1 MSRLDKALAE
11 LAAEKP
17 EETKPTEPKP
27 EETQVEQPSETP
39 EEKPEDKPE
48 EPEQPEKPAEQPEE
62 KPEDKPEDKAE
73 PEPKPKKE
81 IPDDPMKRA
90 EYSFRR
96 QLDKN
101 NKKHADE
108 LAARDKE
115 NAEPKAR
122 LAEIEKKL
130 DPQNAP
136 KTRKDFESDDDYID
150 YLTQRRV
157 NAILAERD
165 AEAKKK
171 ADADEEAKRKQKEA
185 DDEAS
190 EQQRVWMENV
200 HAAFNDEKR
209 EQEFYAKVQY
219 CSQRG
224 LGQIL
229 DECPAAADFLMNHPH
244 GPRVMEKVLNDQ
256 QTFRDVFGDG
266 SRRVSQLDVYYALRR
281 VDERMDDA
289 PASPAAPAAPTKPT
303 MPHLG
308 KPGKQAGG
316 GVKPDIYS
324 DPDEMRAFVRRFK

>member
-1 MSRLDKALAE
+1 MSRLDNALAE

-17 EETKPTEPKP
+17 EETKPTETKA
-27 EETQVEQPSETP
+27 EETKAEQPTETP
-39 EEKPEDKPE
+39 EEKPEEKPE
-48 EPEQPEKPAEQPEE
+48 GPEQPAEPT
-62 KPEDKPEDKAE
+62 EDKPEDKGE

-115 NAEPKAR
+115 IAELKAKF
-122 LAEIEKKL
+122 AEIEKKT
-130 DPQNAP
+130 DPNNAP
-136 KTRKDFESDDDYID
+136 KTRDQFPDDDAYIN
-150 YLTQRRV
+150 YLAKRQV
-157 NAILAERD
+157 DAILAERD

-171 ADADEEAKRKQKEA
+171 ADADDEAKRKQKEA
-185 DDEAS
+185 DDEAFA
-190 EQQRVWMENV
+190 QQRIWLDNV

-209 EQEFYAKVQY
+209 EQEFLAKVQY

-229 DECPAAADFLMNHPH
+229 DECPAAADFFMNHPH

-266 SRRVSQLDVYYALRR
+266 SRRVSQLDVYYAIRR
-281 VDERMDDA
+281 IDERMDEA
-289 PASPAAPAAPTKPT
+289 PAAPATPAAPTKPT
-303 MPHLG
+303 MPHIG

>member
-27 EETQVEQPSETP
+27 EETQAEQPSETP
-39 EEKPEDKPE
+39 EEKTEEKPE
-48 EPEQPEKPAEQPEE
+48 EPEQPAEPTEE
-62 KPEDKPEDKAE
+62 KPEEKAE
-73 PEPKPKKE
+73 EPKPKKE

-96 QLDKN
+96 QLEKN

-115 NAEPKAR
+115 IAELKAR
-122 LAEIEKKL
+122 FAEIEKKT
-130 DPQNAP
+130 DPNNAP

-157 NAILAERD
+157 YKILAERD

-171 ADADEEAKRKQKEA
+171 ADADAETQRKQKEA

-190 EQQRVWMENV
+190 EQQRVWMDNV

-289 PASPAAPAAPTKPT
+289 PAATTTPAAQTKPT

-308 KPGKQAGG
+308 KPGKQAGA

>member
-27 EETQVEQPSETP
+27 EETQTEQPSETP
-39 EEKPEDKPE
+39 EENPKEKQE
-48 EPEQPEKPAEQPEE
+48 ETEHPAEPTEE
-62 KPEDKPEDKAE
+62 KPEDKAE
-73 PEPKPKKE
+73 EPKPKKE

-96 QLDKN
+96 QLEKN

-115 NAEPKAR
+115 NAELKAR

-136 KTRKDFESDDDYID
+136 KTREDFESDDDFID

-165 AEAKKK
+165 AKAKKK
-171 ADADEEAKRKQKEA
+171 ADEDEENKRRQKEI

-200 HAAFNDEKR
+200 HSAFNDEKR

-219 CSQRG
+219 CSKRG
-224 LGQIL
+224 LGQFL
-229 DECPAAADFLMNHPH
+229 DSCPAAADFLMNHPH
-244 GPRVMEKVLNDQ
+244 GPRVMEKVLNDK

-289 PASPAAPAAPTKPT
+289 PAAPATPATPTKPT

-308 KPGKQAGG
+308 KPGKQAGA

>member
-1 MSRLDKALAE
+1 MMSRLDKALAE

-27 EETQVEQPSETP
+27 EETQTEQPSETP
-39 EEKPEDKPE
+39 EEKPEEKPE
-48 EPEQPEKPAEQPEE
+48 EPEQPAEPT
-62 KPEDKPEDKAE
+62 EDKPE
-73 PEPKPKKE
+73 EPKPKKE

-115 NAEPKAR
+115 IAELKAR
-122 LAEIEKKL
+122 FAEIEKKT
-130 DPQNAP
+130 DPNNAP

-157 NAILAERD
+157 DKILAERD

-171 ADADEEAKRKQKEA
+171 ADADEETRRKQKEI

-190 EQQRVWMENV
+190 EQQRVWMDNV

-219 CSQRG
+219 SSKHG

-289 PASPAAPAAPTKPT
+289 PAAPANPAPTKPT

>member
-11 LAAEKP
+11 LADEK
-17 EETKPTEPKP
+17 EEQKPTEPKP
-27 EETQVEQPSETP
+27 EETPTETPSETP

-48 EPEQPEKPAEQPEE
+48 EKPEERAPETPAETSEE
-62 KPEDKPEDKAE
+62 KPE
-73 PEPKPKKE
+73 EPKPKKE

-115 NAEPKAR
+115 NAELKAR

-130 DPQNAP
+130 DPNNAP

-165 AEAKKK
+165 AEAKKQ
-171 ADADEEAKRKQKEA
+171 ADADDAERRKKEEADAETV
-185 DDEAS
+185 
-190 EQQRVWMENV
+190 EQQNAWMNNV

-229 DECPAAADFLMNHPH
+229 DSCPAAADFLMNHPH
-244 GPRVMEKVLNDQ
+244 GPRVMEKVLNDKD
-256 QTFRDVFGDG
+256 TFLDVFGDG

-289 PASPAAPAAPTKPT
+289 PAAPVAPAAPTKPT

-308 KPGKQAGG
+308 KPGKQAGAN
-316 GVKPDIYS
+316 VKPDIYS

>member
-1 MSRLDKALAE
+1 MSRLDNALAE

-27 EETQVEQPSETP
+27 EENQVEQPTETP

-48 EPEQPEKPAEQPEE
+48 EPEQPAEPNEG
-62 KPEDKPEDKAE
+62 KPEDKGE

-115 NAEPKAR
+115 IAELKAKF
-122 LAEIEKKL
+122 AEIEKRT
-130 DPQNAP
+130 DPNNAP

-157 NAILAERD
+157 NTILAERD

-185 DDEAS
+185 DDEAFA
-190 EQQRVWMENV
+190 QQRIWLDNV

-209 EQEFYAKVQY
+209 EQEFLAKVQY

-229 DECPAAADFLMNHPH
+229 DECPAAADFFMNHPH

-266 SRRVSQLDVYYALRR
+266 SRRVSQLDVYYAIRR
-281 VDERMDDA
+281 IDERMDDA
-289 PASPAAPAAPTKPT
+289 PAAPANPAAPAKPT
-303 MPHLG
+303 MPHIG

>member
-27 EETQVEQPSETP
+27 EETQPEQPSETTEEKP
-39 EEKPEDKPE
+39 EEKPEE
-48 EPEQPEKPAEQPEE
+48 TEQPAEQT
-62 KPEDKPEDKAE
+62 EDKPEDKSE
-73 PEPKPKKE
+73 TEPKQKKE

-115 NAEPKAR
+115 IAELKAR
-122 LAEIEKKL
+122 FAEIEKKT
-130 DPQNAP
+130 DPNNAP

-157 NAILAERD
+157 DKILAERD

-171 ADADEEAKRKQKEA
+171 ADADAETRRKQKEI
-185 DDEAS
+185 DDEAFA
-190 EQQRVWMENV
+190 QQRVWMENV

-219 CSQRG
+219 SSQRG

-281 VDERMDDA
+281 VDERMDEA
-289 PASPAAPAAPTKPT
+289 PAAPANPAPTKPT
-303 MPHLG
+303 MPHIG
-308 KPGKQAGG
+308 KPGKQAGA

>member
-27 EETQVEQPSETP
+27 EETQVEQPTETP
-39 EEKPEDKPE
+39 EEKPEEKPE
-48 EPEQPEKPAEQPEE
+48 ETEQHTEPNEE
-62 KPEDKPEDKAE
+62 KPEDKGE

-115 NAEPKAR
+115 NAELKAR

-130 DPQNAP
+130 DPNNAP
-136 KTRKDFESDDDYID
+136 KTRDQFPNDDEFID
-150 YLTQRRV
+150 YLTERKV
-157 NAILAERD
+157 DAIFAKRD

-171 ADADEEAKRKQKEA
+171 ADADTETQRKQKEA
-185 DDEAS
+185 DDEAFA
-190 EQQRVWMENV
+190 QQRVWMENV

-229 DECPAAADFLMNHPH
+229 DSCPAAADFLMNHPH

-289 PASPAAPAAPTKPT
+289 PAAPATPAAPTKPT

-324 DPDEMRAFVRRFK
+324 DPDEMREFVRRFK

>member
-27 EETQVEQPSETP
+27 EETQAEQPSETTEEKP
-39 EEKPEDKPE
+39 EEKPDETEQPKQPADEKPE
-48 EPEQPEKPAEQPEE
+48 E
-62 KPEDKPEDKAE
+62 KAE
-73 PEPKPKKE
+73 PEQKPKKE

-115 NAEPKAR
+115 NAELKAR

-171 ADADEEAKRKQKEA
+171 SDADEETKRKQKEI
-185 DDEAS
+185 DDEVS
-190 EQQRVWMENV
+190 EQQRIWLENV

-209 EQEFYAKVQY
+209 ENELLAKVQY

-256 QTFRDVFGDG
+256 QVFRDVFGDG

-281 VDERMDDA
+281 VDERMDGA
-289 PASPAAPAAPTKPT
+289 PAAPATPAAPTKPT

-324 DPDEMRAFVRRFK
+324 DPDEMRAFIRRFK

>member
-27 EETQVEQPSETP
+27 EETQPEQPSETP
-39 EEKPEDKPE
+39 EEKPEEKPE
-48 EPEQPEKPAEQPEE
+48 ETEQPAEPN
-62 KPEDKPEDKAE
+62 EDKPEDKDE
-73 PEPKPKKE
+73 PEPKQKKE

-115 NAEPKAR
+115 IAELKAR
-122 LAEIEKKL
+122 FAEIEKKT
-130 DPQNAP
+130 DPNNAP
-136 KTRKDFESDDDYID
+136 KTREDFECDDDFID
-150 YLTQRRV
+150 YLTQRKV
-157 NAILAERD
+157 DKILAERD

-171 ADADEEAKRKQKEA
+171 ADADAETRRKQKEI
-185 DDEAS
+185 DDEAFA
-190 EQQRVWMENV
+190 QQRVWMENV

-209 EQEFYAKVQY
+209 EQEFYAKVRY
-219 CSQRG
+219 SSQRG

-289 PASPAAPAAPTKPT
+289 PAAPAAQAAPTKPT

-308 KPGKQAGG
+308 KPGKQAGA

>member
-48 EPEQPEKPAEQPEE
+48 EPEQPENPAEPTEE
-62 KPEDKPEDKAE
+62 KPEDKGE

-115 NAEPKAR
+115 NAELKAR

-130 DPQNAP
+130 DPNNVP

-171 ADADEEAKRKQKEA
+171 ADADAETRRKQKEI

-190 EQQRVWMENV
+190 EQQRVWLENI

-289 PASPAAPAAPTKPT
+289 PATPATPAAPAKPA

>member
-17 EETKPTEPKP
+17 EETKPTDPKP
-27 EETQVEQPSETP
+27 EETQVEQPSEIP

-48 EPEQPEKPAEQPEE
+48 EPEQPAEPT
-62 KPEDKPEDKAE
+62 EDKPEDKAE

-115 NAEPKAR
+115 IAELKAR
-122 LAEIEKKL
+122 FAEIEKKT
-130 DPQNAP
+130 DPNNAP

-171 ADADEEAKRKQKEA
+171 ADADEETRRKQKEA

-190 EQQRVWMENV
+190 EQQRVWMDNV

-229 DECPAAADFLMNHPH
+229 DSCPAAADFLMNHPH

-289 PASPAAPAAPTKPT
+289 PAATATPAPTKPT

-308 KPGKQAGG
+308 KPGKQAGA

>member
-27 EETQVEQPSETP
+27 EETQVEQPTETP
-39 EEKPEDKPE
+39 EEKPEGKPE
-48 EPEQPEKPAEQPEE
+48 ETEQPEQPAEPT
-62 KPEDKPEDKAE
+62 EDKPEDKGE
-73 PEPKPKKE
+73 HEPKPKKE

-115 NAEPKAR
+115 NAELKAR

-130 DPQNAP
+130 DPNNAL

-171 ADADEEAKRKQKEA
+171 ADADAETQRKQKEA
-185 DDEAS
+185 DDEAFA
-190 EQQRVWMENV
+190 QQRVWMENV

-289 PASPAAPAAPTKPT
+289 PAAPAAPAAPTKPT

>member
-17 EETKPTEPKP
+17 EETKSTEPKP
-27 EETQVEQPSETP
+27 EETQAEQPSETP
-39 EEKPEDKPE
+39 EEKPE
-48 EPEQPEKPAEQPEE
+48 EPEQPADPTEE
-62 KPEDKPEDKAE
+62 KPSDKVE
-73 PEPKPKKE
+73 EPKPKKE

-101 NKKHADE
+101 NKRHADE

-115 NAEPKAR
+115 IAELKAR
-122 LAEIEKKL
+122 FAEIEKKT
-130 DPQNAP
+130 DPNNAP

-157 NAILAERD
+157 DKILAERD

-171 ADADEEAKRKQKEA
+171 ADADAETQRKQKEI

-190 EQQRVWMENV
+190 EQQRVWMDNV

-209 EQEFYAKVQY
+209 EQEFYAKVMY

-289 PASPAAPAAPTKPT
+289 PAAPANPAPTKPT

>member
-27 EETQVEQPSETP
+27 EETQPEQPSETP
-39 EEKPEDKPE
+39 EEKPEEKPE
-48 EPEQPEKPAEQPEE
+48 ETEQPAEPN
-62 KPEDKPEDKAE
+62 EDKPEDKDE
-73 PEPKPKKE
+73 PEPKQKKE

-115 NAEPKAR
+115 IAELKAR
-122 LAEIEKKL
+122 FAEIEKKT
-130 DPQNAP
+130 DPNNAP
-136 KTRKDFESDDDYID
+136 KTREDFECDDDFID
-150 YLTQRRV
+150 YLTQRKV
-157 NAILAERD
+157 DKILAERD

-171 ADADEEAKRKQKEA
+171 ADADAETRRKQKEA
-185 DDEAS
+185 DDEAFA
-190 EQQRVWMENV
+190 QQRVWMENV

-209 EQEFYAKVQY
+209 EQEFYAKLQY

-266 SRRVSQLDVYYALRR
+266 LRRVSQLDVYYALRR

-289 PASPAAPAAPTKPT
+289 PAAPAAQAAPTKPT

-308 KPGKQAGG
+308 KPGKQAGA

>member
-27 EETQVEQPSETP
+27 EETQPEQPSETP
-39 EEKPEDKPE
+39 EEKPEEKPE
-48 EPEQPEKPAEQPEE
+48 ETEQPAEPN
-62 KPEDKPEDKAE
+62 EDKPEDKDE
-73 PEPKPKKE
+73 PEPKQKKE

-115 NAEPKAR
+115 IAELKAR
-122 LAEIEKKL
+122 FAEIEKKT
-130 DPQNAP
+130 DPNNAP
-136 KTRKDFESDDDYID
+136 KTREDFECDDDFID
-150 YLTQRRV
+150 YLTQRKV
-157 NAILAERD
+157 DKILAERD

-171 ADADEEAKRKQKEA
+171 ADADAETRRKQKEI
-185 DDEAS
+185 DDEAFA
-190 EQQRVWMENV
+190 QQRVWMENV

-209 EQEFYAKVQY
+209 EQEFYAKVRY
-219 CSQRG
+219 SSQRG

-266 SRRVSQLDVYYALRR
+266 LRRVSQLDVYYALRR

-289 PASPAAPAAPTKPT
+289 PAAPAAQAAPTKPT

-308 KPGKQAGG
+308 KPGKQAGA

>member
-27 EETQVEQPSETP
+27 EETQAEQPSETP
-39 EEKPEDKPE
+39 EEKPEEKPE
-48 EPEQPEKPAEQPEE
+48 ETEQPEKPSEQPEE
-62 KPEDKPEDKAE
+62 KPEDKGE
-73 PEPKPKKE
+73 PEPKTKKE

-115 NAEPKAR
+115 NAELKAR

-130 DPQNAP
+130 DPNNEP

-157 NAILAERD
+157 DAILAERD

-171 ADADEEAKRKQKEA
+171 ADADAETRRKQKEI

-190 EQQRVWMENV
+190 EQQRVWMDNV

-256 QTFRDVFGDG
+256 QAFRDVFGDG

-289 PASPAAPAAPTKPT
+289 PATPSTPAAPTKPT

>member
-27 EETQVEQPSETP
+27 EETQVEQPTETT

-48 EPEQPEKPAEQPEE
+48 EPEQPEQPAEPT
-62 KPEDKPEDKAE
+62 EDKSEDKGE
-73 PEPKPKKE
+73 HEPKPKKE

-115 NAEPKAR
+115 NAELKAR

-130 DPQNAP
+130 DPNNAL

-171 ADADEEAKRKQKEA
+171 ADADEEAKRKQKEI

-289 PASPAAPAAPTKPT
+289 PAAPAAPAAPTKPT

>member
-39 EEKPEDKPE
+39 EEKPEEKPE
-48 EPEQPEKPAEQPEE
+48 EPEQHAEPTEE
-62 KPEDKPEDKAE
+62 KTEDKAE
-73 PEPKPKKE
+73 EPKPKKE

-115 NAEPKAR
+115 IAELKAR
-122 LAEIEKKL
+122 FAEIEKKT
-130 DPQNAP
+130 DPNNAP

-157 NAILAERD
+157 DKILAERD

-171 ADADEEAKRKQKEA
+171 ADADAETRRKQKEA

-200 HAAFNDEKR
+200 HSAFNDEKR

-289 PASPAAPAAPTKPT
+289 PAAPANPAPTKPT

>member
-27 EETQVEQPSETP
+27 EETQVEQPTETP

-62 KPEDKPEDKAE
+62 KPEDKGE

-101 NKKHADE
+101 NKKHAEE

-115 NAEPKAR
+115 NAELKAR

-130 DPQNAP
+130 DPNNAR
-136 KTRKDFESDDDYID
+136 KTRDQFTDDDSFID
-150 YLTQRRV
+150 YLTERRV
-157 NAILAERD
+157 NAIFAKRD

-171 ADADEEAKRKQKEA
+171 ADADEETRRKQKEA

-190 EQQRVWMENV
+190 EQQRVWMDNV

-209 EQEFYAKVQY
+209 EQKFYAKVQY
-219 CSQRG
+219 SSQHG
-224 LGQIL
+224 LGKIL
-229 DECPAAADFLMNHPH
+229 DSCPAAADFLMNHPH

-281 VDERMDDA
+281 VDERMDDE
-289 PASPAAPAAPTKPT
+289 PAAPATPAAPAKPT

>member
-27 EETQVEQPSETP
+27 EETQVEQPTETP
-39 EEKPEDKPE
+39 EEKHEDKPE
-48 EPEQPEKPAEQPEE
+48 EHEQPAEPTEE
-62 KPEDKPEDKAE
+62 KPEEKAD
-73 PEPKPKKE
+73 EPKPKKE

-115 NAEPKAR
+115 IAELKAR
-122 LAEIEKKL
+122 FAEIEKKT
-130 DPQNAP
+130 DPNNAP
-136 KTRKDFESDDDYID
+136 KTRKDFENDDDYID

-157 NAILAERD
+157 DMILAQRD

-171 ADADEEAKRKQKEA
+171 ADADAETKRKQKEA
-185 DDEAS
+185 DDEAFA
-190 EQQRVWMENV
+190 QQRVWMENV

-289 PASPAAPAAPTKPT
+289 PAAPATPAAPTKPT

>member
-27 EETQVEQPSETP
+27 EETQVEQPTETP
-39 EEKPEDKPE
+39 EDKTEEKPE
-48 EPEQPEKPAEQPEE
+48 EPEQPAEPNED
-62 KPEDKPEDKAE
+62 KPEDKPE
-73 PEPKPKKE
+73 EPKPKKE

-115 NAEPKAR
+115 NAELKAR

-130 DPQNAP
+130 DPQNVP

-171 ADADEEAKRKQKEA
+171 ADADAETKRKQKEI

-289 PASPAAPAAPTKPT
+289 PAAPATPAAPTKPT

-308 KPGKQAGG
+308 KPGKQAGA

>member
-27 EETQVEQPSETP
+27 EETQTEQPTETT
-39 EEKPEDKPE
+39 EKKPEDKPE
-48 EPEQPEKPAEQPEE
+48 EHEQPAEQTEE
-62 KPEDKPEDKAE
+62 KPEDKGE
-73 PEPKPKKE
+73 PEPNPKKK

-96 QLDKN
+96 QLEKN

-115 NAEPKAR
+115 IAELKAR
-122 LAEIEKKL
+122 FAEIEKKT
-130 DPQNAP
+130 DPNNAP
-136 KTRKDFESDDDYID
+136 KTRDQFPDDDSFID

-171 ADADEEAKRKQKEA
+171 ADADAETKRKQKEA

-281 VDERMDDA
+281 VDERIDDA
-289 PASPAAPAAPTKPT
+289 PAAPATPAAPTKPT

-308 KPGKQAGG
+308 KPGKQAGA
-316 GVKPDIYS
+316 GVKPDIFS
-324 DPDEMRAFVRRFK
+324 DHDEMRAFVRRFK

>member
-27 EETQVEQPSETP
+27 EETQVEQPTETP
-39 EEKPEDKPE
+39 EEKPEEKPE
-48 EPEQPEKPAEQPEE
+48 ETEQPEKPAEPTD
-62 KPEDKPEDKAE
+62 DKPEDKGE

-115 NAEPKAR
+115 NAELKAR

-130 DPQNAP
+130 DPNNAP
-136 KTRKDFESDDDYID
+136 KTRDQFPNDDEFID
-150 YLTQRRV
+150 YLTQRKV
-157 NAILAERD
+157 DAILAKRD

-171 ADADEEAKRKQKEA
+171 ADADAETQRKQKEA
-185 DDEAS
+185 DDEAFA
-190 EQQRVWMENV
+190 QQRVWMENV

-289 PASPAAPAAPTKPT
+289 PAAPATPAAPTKPT

-316 GVKPDIYS
+316 GVKPDIFS

>member
-27 EETQVEQPSETP
+27 EETQVEQPTETPTETP
-39 EEKPEDKPE
+39 EEKPEEKSE
-48 EPEQPEKPAEQPEE
+48 EQPAEQTEE
-62 KPEDKPEDKAE
+62 KPEDKGE

-115 NAEPKAR
+115 NAELKAR

-130 DPQNAP
+130 DPNNAP

-171 ADADEEAKRKQKEA
+171 ADADAETKRKQKEA

-190 EQQRVWMENV
+190 EQQRVWMDNV
-200 HAAFNDEKR
+200 HVAFNDEKR

-289 PASPAAPAAPTKPT
+289 PSSPATPAPTKPT

>member
-39 EEKPEDKPE
+39 EEKPEEKPE
-48 EPEQPEKPAEQPEE
+48 EPEQPAEQTEE
-62 KPEDKPEDKAE
+62 KPEEKAE
-73 PEPKPKKE
+73 EPKPKKE

-115 NAEPKAR
+115 IAELKAR
-122 LAEIEKKL
+122 FAEIEKKT
-130 DPQNAP
+130 DPNNAP

-150 YLTQRRV
+150 YLTKRRV
-157 NAILAERD
+157 DKILAERD

-171 ADADEEAKRKQKEA
+171 ADADAETRRKQKEA
-185 DDEAS
+185 DDEAI

-281 VDERMDDA
+281 VDERMDDVPAA
-289 PASPAAPAAPTKPT
+289 PATPAAPTKPT

>member
-27 EETQVEQPSETP
+27 EETQAEQPSETP
-39 EEKPEDKPE
+39 EEKPENKPE
-48 EPEQPEKPAEQPEE
+48 EPVPETPAETPEE
-62 KPEDKPEDKAE
+62 TT
-73 PEPKPKKE
+73 EPKPKKE
-81 IPDDPMKRA
+81 IPDDPVKRA
-90 EYSFRR
+90 EFSFRR

-115 NAEPKAR
+115 NAELKAR

-130 DPQNAP
+130 DPNNAP
-136 KTRKDFESDDDYID
+136 KSRKDFESDDEYID

-165 AEAKKK
+165 AKAKEK
-171 ADADEEAKRKQKEA
+171 ADADEAAKKKREAADAEA
-185 DDEAS
+185 V
-190 EQQRVWMENV
+190 EQQKVWAENV
-200 HAAFNDEKR
+200 HAAFNDERR
-209 EQEFYAKVQY
+209 EQEFFAKVKY

-224 LGQIL
+224 LAQIL
-229 DECPAAADFLMNHPH
+229 DECPAATDFLMNHPH

-281 VDERMDDA
+281 VDERMD
-289 PASPAAPAAPTKPT
+289 AAPATPAATAASAKPA

-308 KPGKQAGG
+308 KPGKQAGA

>member
-27 EETQVEQPSETP
+27 EETQVEQPTETP
-39 EEKPEDKPE
+39 EEKSEDKPE
-48 EPEQPEKPAEQPEE
+48 EPEQPAEPD
-62 KPEDKPEDKAE
+62 KDKPEDKGE

-115 NAEPKAR
+115 NAELKAR
-122 LAEIEKKL
+122 LSALEKKL
-130 DPQNAP
+130 DPQNAI
-136 KTRKDFESDDDYID
+136 KTRDQFPNDDEFINYLID
-150 YLTQRRV
+150 RGVDEKMARIREE
-157 NAILAERD
+157 NE
-165 AEAKKK
+165 KK
-171 ADADEEAKRKQKEA
+171 AAADEESRRKQKEI

-219 CSQRG
+219 CSLRG

-229 DECPAAADFLMNHPH
+229 DSCPAAADFFMNHPH

-289 PASPAAPAAPTKPT
+289 PAAPATPAAPTKPT

>member
-39 EEKPEDKPE
+39 EEKPEEKPE
-48 EPEQPEKPAEQPEE
+48 EPEQPAEPTEG
-62 KPEDKPEDKAE
+62 KPEDKAE
-73 PEPKPKKE
+73 PDPKPKKE

-115 NAEPKAR
+115 IAELKAR
-122 LAEIEKKL
+122 FAEIEKKT
-130 DPQNAP
+130 DPNNAP
-136 KTRKDFESDDDYID
+136 KTRKDFENDDDYID

-157 NAILAERD
+157 DKILAERD
-165 AEAKKK
+165 AE
-171 ADADEEAKRKQKEA
+171 EKEA
-185 DDEAS
+185 DDEAFA
-190 EQQRVWMENV
+190 QQRVWMENV

-289 PASPAAPAAPTKPT
+289 PAAPATPAAPAKPT

-308 KPGKQAGG
+308 KPGKQAGA

-324 DPDEMRAFVRRFK
+324 DPDEMLAFVRRFK

>member
-11 LAAEKP
+11 LAEEKP

-27 EETQVEQPSETP
+27 EETQTEQPSETP
-39 EEKPEDKPE
+39 EEKPEEKPE
-48 EPEQPEKPAEQPEE
+48 ETEQPAEHT
-62 KPEDKPEDKAE
+62 EDKPEDKGE

-115 NAEPKAR
+115 IAELKAKF
-122 LAEIEKKL
+122 AEIEKKT
-130 DPQNAP
+130 DPNNAP
-136 KTRKDFESDDDYID
+136 KTRKDFENDDDYID

-157 NAILAERD
+157 DKILEERD

-185 DDEAS
+185 DDEAFA
-190 EQQRVWMENV
+190 QQRIWLDNV

-209 EQEFYAKVQY
+209 EQEFLAKVQY

-229 DECPAAADFLMNHPH
+229 DECPAAADFFMNHPH

-266 SRRVSQLDVYYALRR
+266 SRRVSQLDVYYAIRR
-281 VDERMDDA
+281 IDERMDDA
-289 PASPAAPAAPTKPT
+289 PAAPANPAAPTKPT
-303 MPHLG
+303 MPHIG

>member
-27 EETQVEQPSETP
+27 EETQPEQPSETP
-39 EEKPEDKPE
+39 EEKPEEKPE
-48 EPEQPEKPAEQPEE
+48 ETEQPAEQT
-62 KPEDKPEDKAE
+62 EDKPEDKAE

-115 NAEPKAR
+115 IAELKAR
-122 LAEIEKKL
+122 FAEIEKKT
-130 DPQNAP
+130 DPNNAP

-157 NAILAERD
+157 DKILAERD

-171 ADADEEAKRKQKEA
+171 ADADAETRRKQKEA

-244 GPRVMEKVLNDQ
+244 GPRVMEKVLNDP

-289 PASPAAPAAPTKPT
+289 PAAPATPAAPTKPT

-308 KPGKQAGG
+308 KPGKQAGA

>member
-27 EETQVEQPSETP
+27 EETQVEQPTETP
-39 EEKPEDKPE
+39 EEKPEEKPE
-48 EPEQPEKPAEQPEE
+48 EPEQPAEPT
-62 KPEDKPEDKAE
+62 EDKPEDKGE

-101 NKKHADE
+101 NKKHAEE

-115 NAEPKAR
+115 IAELKAR
-122 LAEIEKKL
+122 FAEIEKKT
-130 DPQNAP
+130 DPNNAP
-136 KTRKDFESDDDYID
+136 KTRKDFENDDDYID

-157 NAILAERD
+157 DKILAERD

-171 ADADEEAKRKQKEA
+171 ADADAETKRKQKEI
-185 DDEAS
+185 DDEAFA
-190 EQQRVWMENV
+190 QQREWMENV

-289 PASPAAPAAPTKPT
+289 PAAPATPAAPTKPT

-308 KPGKQAGG
+308 KPGKQAGA

>member
-1 MSRLDKALAE
+1 MSRLDNALAE

-39 EEKPEDKPE
+39 EEKPEEKPE
-48 EPEQPEKPAEQPEE
+48 EPEQPAEPTEE
-62 KPEDKPEDKAE
+62 KPEDKGE

-115 NAEPKAR
+115 NAELKAR
-122 LAEIEKKL
+122 LSEIEKKL
-130 DPQNAP
+130 DPNNAP
-136 KTRKDFESDDDYID
+136 KTRDQFPNDDEFID
-150 YLTQRRV
+150 YLTQRKV
-157 NAILAERD
+157 DAILAKRD

-171 ADADEEAKRKQKEA
+171 ADSDEETRRKQKEI
-185 DDEAS
+185 DDEAFA
-190 EQQRVWMENV
+190 QQRIWLDNV

-209 EQEFYAKVQY
+209 EQEFLAKVQY
-219 CSQRG
+219 SSQRG
-224 LGQIL
+224 LGQVL
-229 DECPAAADFLMNHPH
+229 DKYPAAADFLMNHPH
-244 GPRVMEKVLNDQ
+244 GPRVMEKVLNDL

-289 PASPAAPAAPTKPT
+289 PAAPAAPAAPSKPT

-308 KPGKQAGG
+308 KPGKQAGA

>member
-27 EETQVEQPSETP
+27 EETQVEQPTETP

-48 EPEQPEKPAEQPEE
+48 EPEQPAEPT
-62 KPEDKPEDKAE
+62 EDKPEDKAE
-73 PEPKPKKE
+73 EPKPKKE

-115 NAEPKAR
+115 NAELKAR

-171 ADADEEAKRKQKEA
+171 ADADEESRRKQKEI
-185 DDEAS
+185 DEEAS
-190 EQQRVWMENV
+190 EQQRVWMDNV

-289 PASPAAPAAPTKPT
+289 PAAPATPAAPTKPT

-308 KPGKQAGG
+308 KPGKQAGA

>member
-1 MSRLDKALAE
+1 MSRLDNALAE

-27 EETQVEQPSETP
+27 EETQPEQPSETP
-39 EEKPEDKPE
+39 EEKPEEKPE
-48 EPEQPEKPAEQPEE
+48 ETEQPAEPN
-62 KPEDKPEDKAE
+62 EDKPEDKDE
-73 PEPKPKKE
+73 PEPKQKKE

-115 NAEPKAR
+115 IAELKAR
-122 LAEIEKKL
+122 FAEIEKKT
-130 DPQNAP
+130 DPNNAP
-136 KTRKDFESDDDYID
+136 KTREDFECDDDFID
-150 YLTQRRV
+150 YLTQRKV
-157 NAILAERD
+157 DKILAERD

-171 ADADEEAKRKQKEA
+171 ADADAETRRKQKEI
-185 DDEAS
+185 DDEAFA
-190 EQQRVWMENV
+190 QQRVWMENV

-209 EQEFYAKVQY
+209 EQEFYAKVRY
-219 CSQRG
+219 SSQRG

-289 PASPAAPAAPTKPT
+289 PAAPAAQAAPTKPT

-308 KPGKQAGG
+308 KPGKQAGA

>member
-48 EPEQPEKPAEQPEE
+48 EPEQPAEPT
-62 KPEDKPEDKAE
+62 EDKPEDKAE
-73 PEPKPKKE
+73 EPKPKKE

-115 NAEPKAR
+115 IAELKAR
-122 LAEIEKKL
+122 FAEFEKKT
-130 DPQNAP
+130 DPNNAP

-157 NAILAERD
+157 DKILAERD

-171 ADADEEAKRKQKEA
+171 ADADAETQRKQKEA
-185 DDEAS
+185 DDEAFA
-190 EQQRVWMENV
+190 QQRVWMDNV

-209 EQEFYAKVQY
+209 EQEFYAKVRY

-289 PASPAAPAAPTKPT
+289 PAAPASPVAPTKPT

-308 KPGKQAGG
+308 KPGKQAGA

>member
-39 EEKPEDKPE
+39 EEKPEEKPE
-48 EPEQPEKPAEQPEE
+48 ETEQPEKPAEQPEE
-62 KPEDKPEDKAE
+62 KPEDKAE

-115 NAEPKAR
+115 NAELKAR

-171 ADADEEAKRKQKEA
+171 ADADEESRRKQKEA

-190 EQQRVWMENV
+190 EQQRVWMDNV

-229 DECPAAADFLMNHPH
+229 DSCPAAADFLMNHPH

-289 PASPAAPAAPTKPT
+289 PAAPATPAAPTKPT

>member
-27 EETQVEQPSETP
+27 EETQVEQPTETP

-62 KPEDKPEDKAE
+62 KPEDKGE

-101 NKKHADE
+101 NKKHAEE

-115 NAEPKAR
+115 NAELKAR

-130 DPQNAP
+130 DPNNAP
-136 KTRKDFESDDDYID
+136 KTRDQFPNDDEFID
-150 YLTQRRV
+150 YLTQRKV
-157 NAILAERD
+157 DAILAKRD

-171 ADADEEAKRKQKEA
+171 ADADAETRRKQKEA
-185 DDEAS
+185 DDEAFA
-190 EQQRVWMENV
+190 QQRVWMDNV

-219 CSQRG
+219 SSQRG

-289 PASPAAPAAPTKPT
+289 PAAPATPAAPTKPT

-308 KPGKQAGG
+308 KPGKQAGA